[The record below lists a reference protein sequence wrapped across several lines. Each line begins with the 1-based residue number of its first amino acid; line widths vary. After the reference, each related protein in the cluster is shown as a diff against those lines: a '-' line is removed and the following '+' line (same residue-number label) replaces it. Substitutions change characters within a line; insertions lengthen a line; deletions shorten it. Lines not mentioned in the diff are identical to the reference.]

1 MSAEHA
7 PASHRPYM
15 VVFVTL
21 LILSGLTVAA
31 SVIGD
36 ADHYAWPRSQVILV
50 GMAIA
55 VVKATCVALI
65 FMHLKQEARIFYAV
79 AVFTFCL
86 VTILITFTLGD
97 LGRWIYML
105 VPA

>member
-1 MSAEHA
+1 MSAEQTPH
-7 PASHRPYM
+7 SNRPYM
-15 VVFVTL
+15 FVFVTL
-21 LILSGLTVAA
+21 LVLTGLTVGA

-36 ADHYAWPRSQVILV
+36 PEHGAWPRSQVILV

-65 FMHLKQEARIFYAV
+65 FMHLKQEARVFYAV
-79 AVFTFCL
+79 AVFPFCL